1 MKRKRVVLSV
11 VIGILI
17 IAVGTIGIVR
27 HRTVVARSKTVSA
40 IKENQDLLKDAEYT
54 GLVSLSLPGLTGN
67 SYLFKDENY
76 AYYVN
81 MDGFVERIDALDMGK
96 REYPE
101 KPSESF
107 SLEKAVEFAVELF
120 DGVFAEQER
129 KLGKSYKITPND
141 FNGGDYMVTIV
152 LLDGEKQTGNKAS
165 ISIDGDG
172 KLISSMYIQDTLS
185 EDERLKEISEERA
198 KELAL
203 EYFYEVYADDL
214 SHAIKPEELQNVEV
228 GEAERIVLRENIY
241 WDVDV
246 NATYKTKKY
255 GGDSS
260 VDPGNIRMDARTG
273 EYVGFASIF
282 K

>member
-17 IAVGTIGIVR
+17 IAVGAIGIVR

-96 REYPE
+96 RECPE

-107 SLEKAVEFAVELF
+107 SLEKAVE
-120 DGVFAEQER
+120 
-129 KLGKSYKITPND
+129 I
-141 FNGGDYMVTIV
+141 
-152 LLDGEKQTGNKAS
+152 
-165 ISIDGDG
+165 
-172 KLISSMYIQDTLS
+172 
-185 EDERLKEISEERA
+185 RLPQ
-198 KELAL
+198 
-203 EYFYEVYADDL
+203 
-214 SHAIKPEELQNVEV
+214 SHWL
-228 GEAERIVLRENIY
+228 
-241 WDVDV
+241 
-246 NATYKTKKY
+246 
-255 GGDSS
+255 
-260 VDPGNIRMDARTG
+260 
-273 EYVGFASIF
+273 
-282 K
+282 

>member
-1 MKRKRVVLSV
+1 MICV
-11 VIGILI
+11 I
-17 IAVGTIGIVR
+17 IAAAGTVGGFWNKTMA
-27 HRTVVARSKTVSA
+27 ARSKTVSE
-40 IKENQDLLKDAEYT
+40 IKEKSDLLKDAEYT

-81 MDGFVERIDALDMGK
+81 MEGFIERIDSLDMG

-120 DGVFAEQER
+120 DGVFAEQEE
-129 KLGKSYKITPND
+129 KFGKSYKITPND

-172 KLISSMYIQDTLS
+172 KLISSMYIKDTIS
-185 EDERLKEISEERA
+185 EIQRAKEISESEA

-203 EYFYEVYADDL
+203 EYFYDVYATDL
-214 SHAIKPEELQNVEV
+214 SHAIEPEDLENVEI

-246 NATYKTKKY
+246 NATYKTEKY
-255 GGDSS
+255 GGDSV
-260 VDPGNIRMDARTG
+260 VDPGSIRIDARTG
-273 EYVGFASIF
+273 EYVWFASIF

>member
-1 MKRKRVVLSV
+1 M
-11 VIGILI
+11 
-17 IAVGTIGIVR
+17 
-27 HRTVVARSKTVSA
+27 
-40 IKENQDLLKDAEYT
+40 
-54 GLVSLSLPGLTGN
+54 VSLSLPGLTGN
-67 SYLFKDENY
+67 SYLFKDEKY

-81 MDGFVERIDALDMGK
+81 LDGFIERIDALDMGK

-120 DGVFAEQER
+120 DGVFVEQEE
-129 KLGKSYKITPND
+129 KFGKSYKITPND

-152 LLDGEKQTGNKAS
+152 LLNGEKQTGNKAS

-172 KLISSMYIQDTLS
+172 KLISSMYIQDTIG
-185 EDERLKEISEERA
+185 EDGSIEEISEERA

-214 SHAIKPEELQNVEV
+214 SHVIKTEELENVEI
-228 GEAERIVLRENIY
+228 GEAERIVLRENVY
-241 WDVDV
+241 CDVDV
-246 NATYKTKKY
+246 SATYKTKKY
-255 GGDSS
+255 GGDSV
-260 VDPGNIRMDARTG
+260 VDSGYIRIDARTG